1 MTLFLRNLKTAMSG
15 KTPFGS
21 STTTSSWWCQS
32 SSSSRVPAVPNTR
45 WIASSTT
52 PLQMPLEEFRDT
64 ASREQRMKETVG
76 RAWSVKELRRKSF
89 DDLHKLWFV
98 LYKEKNMLLTE
109 ANLSRRRGIVFPQST
124 RRQKVKKSMGAIKVV
139 LAERKR
145 DRQAQ
150 QSLESARQQEN
161 FDEE

>member
-1 MTLFLRNLKTAMSG
+1 MALFLRNLKTAIAG
-15 KTPFGS
+15 KTPFLS
-21 STTTSSWWCQS
+21 STSSLWCQS
-32 SSSSRVPAVPNTR
+32 ISVPAVQNTR

-52 PLQMPLEEFRDT
+52 PLQMPLDEFRDS

-98 LYKEKNMLLTE
+98 LYKEKNMLITE
-109 ANLSRRRGIVFPQST
+109 ANLSRRRGILFPQSS

-150 QSLESARQQEN
+150 QALESALQQETS
-161 FDEE
+161 DEEEL